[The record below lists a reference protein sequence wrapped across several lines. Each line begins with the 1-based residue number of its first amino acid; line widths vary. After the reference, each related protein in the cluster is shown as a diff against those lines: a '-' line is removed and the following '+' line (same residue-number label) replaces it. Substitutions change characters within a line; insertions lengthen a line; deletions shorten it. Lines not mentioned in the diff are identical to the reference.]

1 MSGAVEDGA
10 VTGVDEAEPRPGGPV
25 GALASAALAGLAVGV
40 VLLVAGG
47 AWLQQAGGA
56 SGAVPW
62 GALVTLVLAVGSLA
76 WGGLAALAHWVCAAL
91 LERRTPAG

>member
-1 MSGAVEDGA
+1 MEDGA
-10 VTGVDEAEPRPGGPV
+10 RTGVDETGPRPAGPV
-25 GALASAALAGLAVGV
+25 GALASAALAGLAIGV

-47 AWLQQAGGA
+47 AWLQQAGDT

-91 LERRTPAG
+91 LDRRTPAG